1 MANRISYR
9 WIWLL
14 VAAATVAFIWQQST
28 LAPADSAATSDA
40 VGSVLISLLGGPDSA
55 FGAFFLCYLRKI
67 AHFIEFF
74 VLGLECEAYLAGR
87 HTLRGSVFL
96 LLFGLAVAGADEFL
110 QLFSG
115 RGSAVSDVL
124 LDFFGYLS
132 GVAVLLAAVFVI
144 SYFEKRK
151 VGTGDPGAGQDDV

>member
-1 MANRISYR
+1 MEKRASYR

-14 VAAATVAFIWQQST
+14 AVAATVAFIWQQST

-40 VGSVLISLLGGPDSA
+40 VGGVLISLFGGTETPL
-55 FGAFFLCYLRKI
+55 GAFFSRYLRKL
-67 AHFIEFF
+67 AHFAEFF

-87 HTLRGSVFL
+87 HTLRGSIAL
-96 LLFGLAVAGADEFL
+96 LLFGLGVAATDEFI
-110 QLFSG
+110 QIFSG

-132 GVAVLLAAVFVI
+132 GVAALFVAVLLT
-144 SYFEKRK
+144 SYLKKRK
-151 VGTGDPGAGQDDV
+151 VGTGESGATQDNV

>member
-1 MANRISYR
+1 MANRVSYR

-14 VAAATVAFIWQQST
+14 SAAATVAFIWQQST

-40 VGSVLISLLGGPDSA
+40 VGGVLISLFGGPHSA
-55 FGAFFLCYLRKI
+55 FGAFFSRYLRKI
-67 AHFIEFF
+67 AHFFEFF

-87 HTLRGSVFL
+87 HTLRRSVLL
-96 LLFGLAVAGADEFL
+96 LLFGLTIAGADEFL

-115 RGSAVSDVL
+115 RGSAIFDVL

-132 GVAVLLAAVFVI
+132 GVAALLVAVLLM
-144 SYFEKRK
+144 SYLKKRK
-151 VGTGDPGAGQDDV
+151 VGTGVPGTTQDDV